1 MTDKLKHFGNNIEA
15 EFWNENKK
23 FLVQDLALSA
33 MVSFLK
39 HGSVSSNNVLS
50 QFFIFSLFFDTIF
63 FYANS
68 SLFRWLSLSNTNG
81 RTDDINE
88 NRQHL
93 GLDILRNEQMNS
105 VSQGWRSKIKS
116 PQPQSKVSGSNIISL
131 VFLRYLVMKQLL

>member
-1 MTDKLKHFGNNIEA
+1 MTDKLKHFSNNIEA

-39 HGSVSSNNVLS
+39 HSSVSNNNVLS
-50 QFFIFSLFFDTIF
+50 QLFIFSLFFDTIF

-68 SLFRWLSLSNTNG
+68 SLFLCLSLSNTNG
-81 RTDDINE
+81 RTEDINE

-93 GLDILRNEQMNS
+93 GLDILRNEKMNN
-105 VSQGWRSKIKS
+105 VSQGWRSKIKT
-116 PQPQSKVSGSNIISL
+116 PQPQSKFSGCYIISL

>member
-1 MTDKLKHFGNNIEA
+1 MTDKLKHFSNNIEA

-39 HGSVSSNNVLS
+39 HGSVSNNNVLS
-50 QFFIFSLFFDTIF
+50 QLFIFSLFFDTIF